1 MSTHNGGHGEVTL
14 ARTLGLFDAIMIGV
28 GAMIGAGVFVLT
40 GIASGEAGPA
50 AILAFALNGIVT
62 MFTAFSYA
70 ELASAIP
77 EAGGGYSFVKRAM
90 PPALGFLS
98 GWMLWFAYTV
108 ACALYAVGFGGYF
121 IELLGS
127 YWPAAYSALVE
138 TLGLHAS
145 VAIVTFL
152 IGGFFITLNVLG
164 ADVTGKAENVVTM
177 SKIIILGVFVA
188 FGLAALF
195 QRPDA
200 LSAFNP
206 LFPKGFGGVIVAM
219 GLTFIAFEG
228 YDLIATV
235 SEEVKEPTKNI
246 PKATFISLAIAVTL
260 YLFILLV
267 SIGAVDPTKFQ
278 VYDKT
283 YDQLPAEMG
292 IHEPLDPDDPEIN
305 TSWEILGIY
314 KETGIVRAAENFMP
328 KFGVALIVFGG
339 LFSTMSALNASVLA
353 SSRVGFSMGR
363 ERMLP
368 ASLGAIHPRR
378 RTPHIAVLIT
388 GLIIVAMAVGLP
400 LEVVGS
406 GASLMFLL
414 SFALTNAAM
423 ILIRIRE
430 PDLPRGYKAPLF
442 PLLPIL
448 GIIFNLG
455 LAIYQFTFQPMAWY
469 VGLAWVG
476 LGAIVYLAYTVGAGE
491 EGERLPVK
499 ILHEE
504 RLVPKDYAVL
514 MPLGS
519 VEQARLLGILGSAIA
534 KAHDGEVLAL
544 HVVRVP
550 VQLSISDGRMFLKEG
565 KPIMEEAIR
574 QARDEDVPV
583 HTMIRLD
590 RHVGRAITDTARE
603 RHSNLMLLGWPGHTA
618 SPHHAFGSVI
628 DLVAVNPPCDLAV
641 VRFRKRQQPRRILVP
656 TSGGTNTR
664 LAIGLAIDQARRF
677 TERTGEPSA
686 VTLLYVCV
694 PGDAGPE
701 VLARGFELLRSLASG
716 YDFPL
721 EVKVLMADDV
731 VESIVSESAHH
742 DLVVIGATA
751 QRLFEQVLFGTIPER
766 VALRAPVTV
775 MMVKGY
781 KGPVRS
787 WIQRNFSWLFALGE
801 RRRARQL
808 G

>member
-1 MSTHNGGHGEVTL
+1 MSIRNGAQEEVTL
-14 ARTLGLFDAIMIGV
+14 ARTLGLFDAVMIGV

-40 GIASGEAGPA
+40 GIAAGEAGPA
-50 AILAFALNGIVT
+50 AIIAFALNGVVT

-90 PPALGFLS
+90 PSALGFLA

-121 IELLGS
+121 VELLAG
-127 YWPAAYSALVE
+127 YWPAAHQALVE
-138 TLGLHAS
+138 TLGHQVV
-145 VAIVTFL
+145 VAVVTFA
-152 IGGFFITLNVLG
+152 IGAFFVSLNFIG

-177 SKIIILGVFVA
+177 AKILVLAVFIV
-188 FGLAALF
+188 FGLMALV
-195 QRPDA
+195 QRPEPLA
-200 LSAFNP
+200 AFSP

-235 SEEVKEPTKNI
+235 SEEVKEPTKTI
-246 PKATFISLAIAVTL
+246 PKATFISLGVAVTI
-260 YLFILLV
+260 YLLILLV
-267 SIGAVDPTKFQ
+267 AIGAVDATRFG
-278 VYDKT
+278 VYGLT
-283 YDQLPAEMG
+283 PDQLPAEAG
-292 IHEPLDPDDPEIN
+292 VGEPLDPEDPAIN
-305 TSWEILGIY
+305 TSWEILGLY

-328 KFGVALIVFGG
+328 QFGVALIVFGG

-368 ASLGAIHPRR
+368 PALGAIHPKH

-388 GLIIVAMAVGLP
+388 GLIIVVIAVGLP

-406 GASLMFLL
+406 GASLLFLL

-423 ILIRIRE
+423 ILIRLRE
-430 PDLPRGYKAPLF
+430 PDLKRGYKAPLF
-442 PLLPIL
+442 PVLPIL
-448 GIIFNLG
+448 GIVFNLG

-469 VGLAWVG
+469 VALAWVAV
-476 LGAIVYLAYTVGAGE
+476 GAVVYVAYTMRVTE
-491 EGERLPVK
+491 EGEGRPVK

-504 RLVPKDYAVL
+504 RLVPKDYKVL
-514 MPLGS
+514 VPLGN
-519 VEQARLLGILGSAIA
+519 VEQARMLGILGSAIA
-534 KAHDGEVLAL
+534 REHDGEMLAL

-550 VQLSISDGRMFLKEG
+550 VQLSISDGRMFLREG
-565 KPIMEEAIR
+565 KPILEEAIH
-574 QARDEDVPV
+574 QGKEADVPV

-590 RHVGRAITDTARE
+590 RHVGRAITATARE
-603 RHSNLMLLGWPGHTA
+603 RKVALMLLGWPGYTEN
-618 SPHHAFGSVI
+618 PRHAFGSVI
-628 DLVAVNPPCDLAV
+628 DLVATNPPCDLAV
-641 VRFRKRQQPRRILVP
+641 VRFRKRQQPKRILVP
-656 TSGGTNTR
+656 TSGGANAKLAIR
-664 LAIGLAIDQARRF
+664 LAIEQANSYAR
-677 TERTGEPSA
+677 RTGEQPT
-686 VTLLYVCV
+686 VTLMHVCL
-694 PGDAGPE
+694 PADASPD
-701 VLARGFELLRSLASG
+701 VRARGFELLRNLASG
-716 YDFPL
+716 YTYPL
-721 EVKVLMADDV
+721 EVEVLPADDV
-731 VESIVSESAHH
+731 VQGIVDEAAHH

-751 QRLFEQVLFGTIPER
+751 EGLFEQVLFGTIPER

-787 WIQRNFSWLFALGE
+787 WIRQNFSWLISMGE
-801 RRRARQL
+801 RRRTRQSR
-808 G
+808 

>member
-1 MSTHNGGHGEVTL
+1 MSTHSEGQGEITL
-14 ARTLGLFDAIMIGV
+14 ARTLGLFDAVMIGV

-40 GIASGEAGPA
+40 GIAAGEAGPG
-50 AILAFALNGIVT
+50 AIIAFALNGIVT
-62 MFTAFSYA
+62 AFTAFSYA

-77 EAGGGYSFVKRAM
+77 EAGGGYSFVKRVM

-121 IELLGS
+121 VELLGS
-127 YWPAAYSALVE
+127 YWPVAHNALVGV
-138 TLGLHAS
+138 LGRHAS
-145 VAIVTFL
+145 VALVTFL
-152 IGGFFITLNVLG
+152 ISAFFITLNVLG
-164 ADVTGKAENVVTM
+164 ADVTGRAENVVTM
-177 SKIIILGVFVA
+177 AKIVVLGVFIA
-188 FGLAALF
+188 FGLATFL
-195 QRPDA
+195 QRPDV

-206 LFPKGFGGVIVAM
+206 LFPKGFGGVVVAM

-246 PKATFISLAIAVTL
+246 PRATFISLGIAVTI
-260 YLFILLV
+260 YLLILLV
-267 SIGAVDPTKFQ
+267 SIGAVDATKFD
-278 VYDKT
+278 VFGKT
-283 YDQLPAEMG
+283 YDQLPAELE
-292 IHEPLDPDDPEIN
+292 IHEPLDPNDPEIN
-305 TSWEILGIY
+305 TSWEILGVY

-328 KFGVALIVFGG
+328 TLGVALIVFGG

-368 ASLGAIHPRR
+368 RMLGAIHPQR
-378 RTPHIAVLIT
+378 RTPHVAVLIS
-388 GLIIVAMAVGLP
+388 GLIILVMAVGLP

-423 ILIRIRE
+423 ILIRVRE

-448 GIIFNLG
+448 GIVFNLG
-455 LAIYQFTFQPMAWY
+455 LAIYQFTFQPVAWY
-469 VGLAWVG
+469 VGLAWVAM
-476 LGAIVYLAYTVGAGE
+476 GAVFYLAYTVRAGE
-491 EGERLPVK
+491 EEERLPVK

-504 RLVPKDYAVL
+504 RLVPKDYSVL
-514 MPLGS
+514 IPLAN
-519 VEQARLLGILGSAIA
+519 VEQARMLGILGSAIA

-550 VQLSISDGRMFLKEG
+550 VQLSISDGRMFLREG
-565 KPIMEEAIR
+565 KPILEEAIR
-574 QARDEDVPV
+574 QAREVDVPV

-590 RHVGRAITDTARE
+590 RYIGRAITDTARE
-603 RHSNLMLLGWPGHTA
+603 RRVDLMFLGWPGHTE
-618 SPHHAFGSVI
+618 SPRHAFGSVI

-641 VRFRKRQQPRRILVP
+641 VRFRKRREPRRILVP
-656 TSGGTNTR
+656 TSGGVNAR
-664 LAIGLAIDQARRF
+664 LAITLAIDQANRF
-677 TERTGEPSA
+677 SERTGESSV
-686 VTLLYVCV
+686 VTLMYVCV
-694 PGDAGPE
+694 PAEAGPE
-701 VLARGFELLRSLASG
+701 AHARGYELLRNLASG
-716 YDFPL
+716 FDYRL
-721 EVKVLMADDV
+721 AVKVLPADDV
-731 VESIVSESAHH
+731 VAGIVRESAQH

-751 QRLFEQVLFGTIPER
+751 ERLFEQVLFGTIPER

-787 WIQRNFSWLFALGE
+787 WIRRNFSWLFALGE
-801 RRRARQL
+801 RRRARHKD
-808 G
+808 

>member
-1 MSTHNGGHGEVTL
+1 MPTGGGAHDEVTL
-14 ARTLGLFDAIMIGV
+14 ARTLGLFEATMIGT

-40 GIASGEAGPA
+40 GIAAGEAGPA
-50 AILAFALNGIVT
+50 AIIAFALNGIVT
-62 MFTAFSYA
+62 AFTAFSYA

-90 PPALGFLS
+90 PPALGFLA

-108 ACALYAVGFGGYF
+108 ACALYAVGFGGYV

-127 YWPAAYSALVE
+127 YWPAGHSALLD
-138 TLGLHAS
+138 TLGHQAS
-145 VAIVTFL
+145 VAVIAAL
-152 IGGFFITLNVLG
+152 ICAFFIALNVLG

-177 SKIIILGVFVA
+177 AKIIVLVVFIA
-188 FGLAALF
+188 FGLVALF

-200 LSAFNP
+200 LAAFTP
-206 LFPKGFGGVIVAM
+206 MFPKGFGGVIVAM

-246 PKATFISLAIAVTL
+246 PKATFLSLGIAVAI

-267 SIGAVDPTKFQ
+267 SIGAVEPTKFE
-278 VYDKT
+278 VYGKT
-283 YDQLPAEMG
+283 YDQLPAELEV
-292 IHEPLDPDDPEIN
+292 HEPVDPSDQEIN

-368 ASLGAIHPRR
+368 SALSAIHPLR
-378 RTPHIAVLIT
+378 RTPHIAVLVT
-388 GLIIVAMAVGLP
+388 GLIIIAIAVGLP

-423 ILIRIRE
+423 IRIRTTE

-455 LAIYQFTFQPMAWY
+455 LAVYQFTFQPMAWY
-469 VGLAWVG
+469 VGLAWVAI
-476 LGAIVYLAYTVGAGE
+476 GAVVYVAYTMRAGE
-491 EGERLPVK
+491 EEERLPVK

-504 RLVPKDYAVL
+504 RLVPRDYKVL
-514 MPLGS
+514 IPLAN
-519 VEQARLLGILGSAIA
+519 VEQARMMGILGAAIA
-534 KAHDGEVLAL
+534 KEHDGEVFAL

-550 VQLSISDGRMFLKEG
+550 VQLSISDGRMFLREG
-565 KPIMEEAIR
+565 KPILEEVIN
-574 QARDEDVPV
+574 QARETDVPV

-590 RHVGRAITDTARE
+590 RHIGRAITDTARE
-603 RHSNLMLLGWPGHTA
+603 RHVNLMLLGWPGYTA
-618 SPHHAFGSVI
+618 SPHRAFGSVI

-641 VRFRKRQQPRRILVP
+641 VRFRKRREPRRILVP
-656 TSGGTNTR
+656 TSGGANTA
-664 LAIGLAIDQARRF
+664 LAIRLAIDQARRF
-677 TERTGEPSA
+677 AERAGEPPI

-694 PGDAGPE
+694 PADASPE
-701 VLARGFELLRSLASG
+701 AQASGFELLRHLASR
-716 YDFPL
+716 YDYPL
-721 EVKVLMADDV
+721 EVSVLPADDIV
-731 VESIVSESAHH
+731 AGIVEESAHH
-742 DLVVIGATA
+742 DLIVIGATA
-751 QRLFEQVLFGTIPER
+751 ERLFDQVLFGTIPER

-787 WIQRNFSWLFALGE
+787 WIRRNFSWLFALGE
-801 RRRARQL
+801 RRRASQV

>member
-1 MSTHNGGHGEVTL
+1 MTMRNGAQDEVTL
-14 ARTLGLFDAIMIGV
+14 ARTLGLFDAVMIGV

-40 GIASGEAGPA
+40 GIAAGEAGPA
-50 AILAFALNGIVT
+50 AIIAFALNGVVT

-90 PPALGFLS
+90 PRALGFLA

-121 IELLGS
+121 VELLSG
-127 YWPAAYSALVE
+127 YWPAAHEALVGALGHQVTVALV
-138 TLGLHAS
+138 TLVIAS
-145 VAIVTFL
+145 
-152 IGGFFITLNVLG
+152 FFVSLNFIG

-177 SKIIILGVFVA
+177 AKILILAVFTV
-188 FGLAALF
+188 FGLIALV
-195 QRPDA
+195 QRPEA
-200 LSAFNP
+200 LAAFHP
-206 LFPKGFGGVIVAM
+206 LFPKGFGGVVVAM

-246 PKATFISLAIAVTL
+246 PKATFLSLGIAVVI
-260 YLFILLV
+260 YLLILLV
-267 SIGAVDPTKFQ
+267 AIGAVDATRFD
-278 VYDKT
+278 VYGLT
-283 YDQLPAEMG
+283 YDQLPAEIG
-292 IHEPLDPDDPEIN
+292 IGGPLDPEHPKIN

-368 ASLGAIHPRR
+368 PALGAIHRKH

-388 GLIIVAMAVGLP
+388 GLIIAMIAVGLP

-406 GASLMFLL
+406 GASLLFLL
-414 SFALTNAAM
+414 SFALTNGAM

-430 PDLPRGYKAPLF
+430 PNLKRGYRAPLF

-448 GIIFNLG
+448 GIVSNLG
-455 LAIYQFTFQPMAWY
+455 LAIYQFTFQPVAWY
-469 VGLAWVG
+469 VALAWVAI
-476 LGAIVYLAYTVGAGE
+476 GAVVYVAYTMRVTV
-491 EGERLPVK
+491 EGEGRPVK

-504 RLVPKDYAVL
+504 RLVPKVYKVL
-514 MPLGS
+514 VPMS
-519 VEQARLLGILGSAIA
+519 NVEQARMLGILGSAIA
-534 KAHDGEVLAL
+534 REHDGEILAL

-550 VQLSISDGRMFLKEG
+550 VQLSISDGRMFLREG
-565 KPIMEEAIR
+565 KPILEEAIH
-574 QARDEDVPV
+574 QGKEADVPV

-590 RHVGRAITDTARE
+590 RHIGRAITATARE
-603 RHSNLMLLGWPGHTA
+603 RRVALMLLGWPGHTE
-618 SPHHAFGSVI
+618 SPHYAFGSVI
-628 DLVAVNPPCDLAV
+628 DLVATNPPCDLAV
-641 VRFRKRQQPRRILVP
+641 VRFRKRQEPRRILVP
-656 TSGGTNTR
+656 TSGGANANLAIR
-664 LAIGLAIDQARRF
+664 LAVDQANSYAS
-677 TERTGEPSA
+677 RTGEQPT
-686 VTLLYVCV
+686 VTLMHICV
-694 PGDAGPE
+694 PADACPE
-701 VLARGFELLRSLASG
+701 VRARGFELLRNLASG
-716 YDFPL
+716 YNYPL
-721 EVKVLMADDV
+721 QVQVVPADDV
-731 VESIVSESAHH
+731 VEGIVHEAANY

-751 QRLFEQVLFGTIPER
+751 ERLSEQVLFGTIPER

-787 WIQRNFSWLFALGE
+787 WIRQNLSWLLSLGE
-801 RRRARQL
+801 RRRARRSR
-808 G
+808 

>member
-1 MSTHNGGHGEVTL
+1 MSTHNEGQGEVTL
-14 ARTLGLFDAIMIGV
+14 ARTLGLFDAVMIGV

-40 GIASGEAGPA
+40 GIATGEAGPA
-50 AILAFALNGIVT
+50 AIIAFALNGIVT

-90 PPALGFLS
+90 PAGLGFLA

-121 IELLGS
+121 VELLGS
-127 YWPAAYSALVE
+127 YWPAAQGAL
-138 TLGLHAS
+138 LGVLGHHAT
-145 VAIVTFL
+145 VAVITFL
-152 IGGFFITLNVLG
+152 ICAFFIALNFLG

-177 SKIIILGVFVA
+177 AKLVVLGMFIA
-188 FGLAALF
+188 FGLVAFLR
-195 QRPDA
+195 RPDA
-200 LSAFNP
+200 FAAFNP
-206 LFPKGFGGVIVAM
+206 MFPKGFGGVLVAM
-219 GLTFIAFEG
+219 GLTFVAFEG

-246 PKATFISLAIAVTL
+246 PKATFLSLGIAVTI
-260 YLFILLV
+260 YLLILLV
-267 SIGAVDPTKFQ
+267 SIGAVDPSKFE
-278 VYDKT
+278 VYGKT
-283 YDQLPAEMG
+283 HDQLPAELE
-292 IHEPLDPDDPEIN
+292 IYKALDPNDPEIN

-328 KFGVALIVFGG
+328 RFGVALIVFGG

-368 ASLGAIHPRR
+368 KILGAIHPRR
-378 RTPHIAVLIT
+378 RTPHIAVLMT
-388 GLIIVAMAVGLP
+388 GLIILIMAVGLP
-400 LEVVGS
+400 LEVIGS

-423 ILIRIRE
+423 IVIRVRE
-430 PDLPRGYKAPLF
+430 PNLPRGYKAPLF

-448 GIIFNLG
+448 GIICNLG
-455 LAIYQFTFQPMAWY
+455 LAIYLFTFQPMTWY
-469 VGLAWVG
+469 VGMAWV
-476 LGAIVYLAYTVGAGE
+476 AVGAVVYVVYTMRAGEGE
-491 EGERLPVK
+491 EGQPVK

-504 RLVPKDYAVL
+504 RLVPKDYKVL
-514 MPLGS
+514 IPLAN
-519 VEQARLLGILGSAIA
+519 VVQARMLGILGAAIA
-534 KAHDGEVLAL
+534 KEHDGEVLAL

-550 VQLSISDGRMFLKEG
+550 VQLSISDGRMFLREG
-565 KPIMEEAIR
+565 KPVMEEAIDQGR
-574 QARDEDVPV
+574 EVDVPV

-590 RHVGRAITDTARE
+590 RHIGRAITDTARE
-603 RHSNLMLLGWPGHTA
+603 RRVDLMLLGWPGHTD
-618 SPHHAFGSVI
+618 SPHNAFGSVI

-641 VRFRKRQQPRRILVP
+641 VRFRKRREPRRILVP
-656 TSGGTNTR
+656 TSGGANTR
-664 LAIGLAIDQARRF
+664 LAISLAIDQARRF
-677 TERTGEPSA
+677 AERSGESPV

-694 PGDAGPE
+694 PADACPE
-701 VLARGFELLRSLASG
+701 VRAQGFELLRHLASD
-716 YDFPL
+716 YDYPM
-721 EVKVLMADDV
+721 EVKVLPSEDV
-731 VESIVSESAHH
+731 VGGITAESAQH

-751 QRLFEQVLFGTIPER
+751 ERLFDQVLFGTIPER

-787 WIQRNFSWLFALGE
+787 WIRRNFSWLFALGE
-801 RRRARQL
+801 RQRAKQI